1 MVEEKDIKSIMEGFE
16 SKGIE
21 GSQAFSY
28 SLIVSGQEE
37 DSNMSPNLYQL
48 TGSNIAICVDPDLA
62 DINHA
67 ETAARATYGKIP
79 EYQKHKSSTFAGKVT
94 TSRPEVTMASGEEDR
109 IADLSRWDPLDKK
122 YEQDGNGDIN
132 QIAANLLY
140 QHNVKGIKKH
150 NELLVTAKKDAPSP
164 VSGIIIT
171 DNDSNALDESEFNPD
186 IIKGLLESHP
196 NLKLYLY
203 SPNTTNSMVECDRE
217 IAIVALSNVKDIKEA
232 DGTITFDQFK
242 AKYAEVEKSRSATKA
257 ARVAHNPPSS
267 STSNRAEVSQLL
279 NQESRGLGGD
289 SII

>member
-67 ETAARATYGKIP
+67 ETVARATYGKIP

-109 IADLSRWDPLDKK
+109 IADLSRWNPLDKK

-140 QHNVKGIKKH
+140 QHNVKGIRKY
-150 NELLVTAKKDAPSP
+150 NELLVTAKKDLPSP
-164 VSGIIIT
+164 VSGIVIT
-171 DNDSNALDESEFNPD
+171 DNNTFDDSEFNPD
-186 IIKGLLESHP
+186 IIKGLLESNP

-203 SPNTTNSMVECDRE
+203 SPNTANSMVECDRE

-242 AKYAEVEKSRSATKA
+242 AKYAEVEKSRSATKD
-257 ARVAHNPPSS
+257 ARVTYNPPSS
-267 STSNRAEVSQLL
+267 STSNRAKVSQLMPKESQEL
-279 NQESRGLGGD
+279 ND
-289 SII
+289 NSII